1 MSEFNKPVCLL
12 HRNIVFNI
20 LSINLC
26 SGFVILNHC
35 WKKYMWKNILED
47 YVQSPKDGALWAAW
61 RDAAEIQKKKNSSN
75 SSRRRRSASITSV
88 RCGWVDVGKVT
99 LMVVLPVGH
108 LSSWSTRYGQKGQS
122 SGELWDTYCLK
133 VANCWYTVTFWS
145 RARLNTNNVSAEA
158 SRG

>member
-1 MSEFNKPVCLL
+1 MSEFNKPACLL

-20 LSINLC
+20 LSINLY

-35 WKKYMWKNILED
+35 WKKYMSLED
-47 YVQSPKDGALWAAW
+47 YVQSPKDGALGTAW
-61 RDAAEIQKKKNSSN
+61 RDAAELQKKKNSSN
-75 SSRRRRSASITSV
+75 SSRRRRRASITLV

-99 LMVVLPVGH
+99 QMVVLPVGH

-122 SGELWDTYCLK
+122 SGELWDTHCLK
-133 VANCWYTVTFWS
+133 VTNCWYTVTFGS